1 MKINVRK
8 IVGYSMMIIGALLFA
23 ASVIYLGV
31 KVSKDNIK
39 KDAEN
44 KRIYYA
50 EKKEKIDKCQQETTA
65 VVCKLGV
72 YCYCSCSDFII
83 GMKESCILTSINDE
97 EFSFSTSSS
106 ENPITFPITAK
117 IINVY
122 GIEFEV
128 LDVWENEGIG
138 IKRIYEE

>member
-106 ENPITFPITAK
+106 ENPITFPITEK

-128 LDVWENEGIG
+128 LNIWKGGIG
-138 IKRIYEE
+138 IKRLYEE